1 MKLLSIYRDK
11 VTSHRGTPIRVR
23 TILTQFAYD
32 SEIELTVAS
41 WDEAAP
47 VAARHLHLTNEHVRD
62 AFDLIRFVR
71 KEKIDVVMGHTISS
85 YIYLIPLRLF
95 TSAKIVLEMH
105 GFQEEEALLYGNIGR
120 VKYRMLKWLFGTF
133 YRLCHFITTCSDTA
147 ADEIRKSNP
156 NVLAVYG
163 GADPALFSPREASS
177 GRMDGIVIGYA
188 GNASIWQGLDF
199 LVEAFKRIR
208 VDHPEFRLAL
218 LTNKPDKVPKLEGIE
233 SVGPFP
239 YDQVPSFLADCDVLV
254 IPRPQNRV
262 NELSFPSKLVEY
274 MAMGKPVVASRTS
287 DADRVITDGVDG
299 LIYEP
304 GDMDGLVAAL
314 LRLRDSELRERVG
327 RAAMETVHE
336 KFTWERQVGMIRE
349 GLMRLRGDFRNI

>member
-1 MKLLSIYRDK
+1 MGRDGSRLGSASS
-11 VTSHRGTPIRVR
+11 SH
-23 TILTQFAYD
+23 
-32 SEIELTVAS
+32 
-41 WDEAAP
+41 
-47 VAARHLHLTNEHVRD
+47 EHARD
-62 AFDLIRFVR
+62 AFNLIRFVR
-71 KEKIDVVMGHTISS
+71 KEKIDVVIGHTISS
-85 YIYLIPLRLF
+85 YIYLTPLRLF

-105 GFQEEEALLYGNIGR
+105 GFQEEEALLYGSIGR

-147 ADEIRKSNP
+147 ADEIKKSNP
-156 NVLAVYG
+156 NVLVVYG
-163 GADPALFSPREASS
+163 GADPALFYPREASS
-177 GRMDGIVIGYA
+177 NRKEGIVIGYA

-208 VDHPEFRLAL
+208 LGHPEFRLAL
-218 LTNKPDKVPKLEGIE
+218 LTNKPDKVPKLEGLE
-233 SVGPFP
+233 SIGPFP

-262 NELSFPSKLVEY
+262 NYLSFPSKLVEY

-287 DADRVITDGVDG
+287 DVDRVITDGVDG

-314 LRLRDSELRERVG
+314 LRLRDAKLRERIG
-327 RAAMETVHE
+327 RAAVETVN
-336 KFTWERQVGMIRE
+336 KKYTWERQVGMIR
-349 GLMRLRGDFRNI
+349 GLLMSIK